1 MKAVFLGVGET
12 LVAEELVAHV
22 GDRVDNDQWG
32 YVQDASAADVR
43 VDSPADLPE
52 ALGL

>member
-32 YVQDASAADVR
+32 L
-43 VDSPADLPE
+43 SPGR
-52 ALGL
+52 LGCGCEG